1 VLENYRIIELGV
13 WVAGPAAAGVLAD
26 WGAEVIK
33 IESPEGDP
41 MRRMLQVIVGHGEPQ
56 SPPFD
61 LDNRGKRSVVLDLK
75 QAADREKLHA
85 MIKEADVFLTN
96 LRADALERLGFGPDQ
111 LLAENPQLVYA
122 LVTGYG
128 LVGPDADR
136 AGYDVGGFWARTGVA
151 ATLAPEGQPPPSIRG
166 GFGDHATALA
176 MLSGILG
183 ALLEREHSGRG
194 QLVETSLLR
203 TGLYCLGWDLG
214 MQMRFGRLA
223 LPRGRAE
230 EINPLVNSYLASDG
244 KWFWLLGV
252 ESQRHWPNVC
262 RSIGRDDLIDDE
274 RFVDAR
280 GRRHN
285 AKDCI
290 EELDAEFA
298 KRTRDELTASFD
310 EHSVWWAPVFTPE
323 EVVNDPQAI
332 AAGAFVDV
340 PAGEG
345 APAHRAVA
353 SPVKFHAGTPTIGP
367 VPGLGEG
374 SS

>member
-1 VLENYRIIELGV
+1 MLENYRIIELGV

-33 IESPEGDP
+33 VESPEGDP

-75 QAADREKLHA
+75 EQSGRDTLHRMVA
-85 MIKEADVFLTN
+85 EADVFLTN
-96 LRADALERLGFGPDQ
+96 LRVDALERLGFGPDQ
-111 LLAENPQLVYA
+111 LLEANPSLVYA

-128 LVGPDADR
+128 TEGPDADR

-151 ATLAPEGQPPPSIRG
+151 ATLAPEGQPPPNIRG

-183 ALLEREHSGRG
+183 ALLEREHTGRG

-203 TGLYCLGWDLG
+203 TGMYCLGWDLG

-223 LPRGRAE
+223 APRPRTE
-230 EINPLVNSYLASDG
+230 EINPLVNCYSASDG

-262 RSIGRDDLIDDE
+262 RAIGREDLLEDE

-285 AKDCI
+285 AGACI
-290 EELDAEFA
+290 AALDAAFA
-298 KRTRDELTASFD
+298 QDTRDVWIARFD
-310 EHSVWWAPVFTPE
+310 EHGVWWAPVFTPE

-340 PAGEG
+340 PAGDG

-353 SPVKFHAGTPTIGP
+353 SPVTFHAGTPPVGP
-367 VPGLGEG
+367 VPGLG
-374 SS
+374 S

>member
-33 IESPEGDP
+33 VESPEGDP

-75 QAADREKLHA
+75 EQGARDTLHA
-85 MIKEADVFLTN
+85 MISEADVFLTN
-96 LRADALERLGFGPDQ
+96 LRVDALDRLGFGPDQ
-111 LLAENPQLVYA
+111 LLAANPRLVYA

-128 LVGPDADR
+128 TEGPDADR

-151 ATLAPEGQPPPSIRG
+151 STLAPPGQAPPNIRG

-176 MLSGILG
+176 MLSGILA
-183 ALLEREHSGRG
+183 ALLERERTGRG

-203 TGLYCLGWDLG
+203 TGIYCLGWDLG
-214 MQMRFGRLA
+214 MQMRFDKLA
-223 LPRGRAE
+223 PARPRTE
-230 EINPLVNSYLASDG
+230 EINPLVNCYEAGDG
-244 KWFWLLGV
+244 RWFWLLGV

-262 RSIGRDDLIDDE
+262 RAIDREELIDDE

-285 AKDCI
+285 SSECI
-290 EELDAEFA
+290 AALDAAFA
-298 KRTRDELTASFD
+298 QHTRDELVARFD
-310 EHSVWWAPVFTPE
+310 VHDVWWAPVLTVE
-323 EVVNDPQAI
+323 EVVRDPQAI

-353 SPVKFHAGTPTIGP
+353 SPVTFHAGTPPVGP
-367 VPGLGEG
+367 VPGLGT
-374 SS
+374 

>member
-1 VLENYRIIELGV
+1 VLENYRVIELGV
-13 WVAGPAAAGVLAD
+13 WVAGPAAAGILAD
-26 WGAEVIK
+26 WGADVIK

-75 QAADREKLHA
+75 EEADRARLHA
-85 MIKEADVFLTN
+85 MLAEADVFVTN
-96 LRADALERLGFGPDQ
+96 LRADALDRLGFGHER

-128 LVGPDADR
+128 LEGPDADR

-151 ATLAPEGQPPPSIRG
+151 ATLAPEGQPPPNIRG

-176 MLSGILG
+176 TLSGILG
-183 ALLEREHSGRG
+183 ALLQREHTGKG

-214 MQMRFGRLA
+214 MVMRFGKLA
-223 LPRGRAE
+223 PTKPRTD
-230 EINPLVNSYLASDG
+230 EINPLVNSYKAKDG
-244 KWFWLLGV
+244 RWFWLLGV
-252 ESQRHWPNVC
+252 ESQRHWPNLC
-262 RSIGRDDLIDDE
+262 RSIDREDLITDE
-274 RFVDAR
+274 RFADAR

-285 AKDCI
+285 AGACI
-290 EELDAEFA
+290 AVLDAEFA
-298 KRTRDELTASFD
+298 RRTRDELTASFD
-310 EHSVWWAPVFTPE
+310 EHEVWWAPVLTAE
-323 EVVNDPQAI
+323 EVVADPQAI
-332 AAGAFVDV
+332 ASGGFVDV
-340 PAGEG
+340 PEGAG

-353 SPVKFHAGTPTIGP
+353 SPVTFHGGIPPVGP
-367 VPGLGEG
+367 VPGLG
-374 SS
+374 SDLR